1 MVILFVLSV
10 LTFGLLKKEAQ
21 APTSLSMPPTPSSTP
36 KSASAS
42 SSLTGRDDVLRNA
55 LNLYLEKKREDIDMT
70 NGPCLGKIAED
81 WVLDIAHN
89 PRLPVDNDPK
99 NQCQDFIEGKVHH
112 FIELNPDGK
121 LIRSS

>member
-21 APTSLSMPPTPSSTP
+21 APSSLSMPPTPSSTP